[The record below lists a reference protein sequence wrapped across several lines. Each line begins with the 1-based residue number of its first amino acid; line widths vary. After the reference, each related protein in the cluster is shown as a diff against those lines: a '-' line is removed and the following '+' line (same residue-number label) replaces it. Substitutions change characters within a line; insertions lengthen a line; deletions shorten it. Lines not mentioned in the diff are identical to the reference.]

1 LTVPDTTEPETS
13 TTVLDD
19 LPEDT
24 VEPAETTIP
33 ETSVPDDEVQIVPDE
48 TEQPTDTTQPQEYIS
63 ETTLLKVENSSTTTL
78 PETVIDIPANEP
90 VTDEQIEQIL
100 ETLSEAA
107 PAQILSAI
115 QQVLT
120 ADITSDQAT
129 QIASSPEVLA
139 AITETQAEQLF
150 EQIEVEELT
159 DTQLETFTEAI
170 QEAPTKIKEAFE
182 KTIDI
187 FGSQFDNYT
196 PTGSNIPVKERRTIV
211 AIGALIAAIP
221 PTRIRR

>member
-1 LTVPDTTEPETS
+1 
-13 TTVLDD
+13 
-19 LPEDT
+19 
-24 VEPAETTIP
+24 
-33 ETSVPDDEVQIVPDE
+33 
-48 TEQPTDTTQPQEYIS
+48 
-63 ETTLLKVENSSTTTL
+63 
-78 PETVIDIPANEP
+78 
-90 VTDEQIEQIL
+90 
-100 ETLSEAA
+100 
-107 PAQILSAI
+107 LSAI

-182 KTIDI
+182 K
-187 FGSQFDNYT
+187 
-196 PTGSNIPVKERRTIV
+196 P
-211 AIGALIAAIP
+211 
-221 PTRIRR
+221 

>member
-1 LTVPDTTEPETS
+1 MNPS
-13 TTVLDD
+13 
-19 LPEDT
+19 
-24 VEPAETTIP
+24 
-33 ETSVPDDEVQIVPDE
+33 
-48 TEQPTDTTQPQEYIS
+48 PTN
-63 ETTLLKVENSSTTTL
+63 K
-78 PETVIDIPANEP
+78 
-90 VTDEQIEQIL
+90 IEQIL
-100 ETLSEAA
+100 ETLSEAE

-170 QEAPTKIKEAFE
+170 QEAPNQNQRSLRKNHRHLRLPNST
-182 KTIDI
+182 TTHQQ
-187 FGSQFDNYT
+187 GQTS
-196 PTGSNIPVKERRTIV
+196 
-211 AIGALIAAIP
+211 L
-221 PTRIRR
+221 